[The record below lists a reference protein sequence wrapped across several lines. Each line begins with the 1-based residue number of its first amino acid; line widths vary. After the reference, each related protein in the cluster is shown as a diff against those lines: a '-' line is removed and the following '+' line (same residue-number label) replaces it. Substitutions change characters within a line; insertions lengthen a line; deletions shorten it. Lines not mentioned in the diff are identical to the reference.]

1 MKRSWIIILMVLL
14 IASVVTTSCRTPA
27 GRSAGAV
34 VDDSTITSKVKAD
47 LLLDDRVKG
56 LGISVNTFEGNVTLT
71 GGVKTQ
77 EQKDVAGRIAS
88 QVNGVK
94 KVNNL
99 LTVQK

>member
-1 MKRSWIIILMVLL
+1 MKRTWILFLTVFLV
-14 IASVVTTSCRTPA
+14 ASVVMTSCRTPA

-34 VDDSTITSKVKAD
+34 VDDTTITSKVKSE

-56 LGISVNTFEGNVTLT
+56 LAINVDTFQGNVTLT
-71 GGVKTQ
+71 GGVKSQ